1 MKERKL
7 ENCYTKTDEESVA
20 AQHLISD
27 FNSISDHNIS
37 STALD
42 FLISLIHLIFLFSL
56 EHFFSSSCNWY
67 AIHRGVGLVFLLP
80 NSLKP
85 DWSSVT
91 AFDLPS
97 QTSVAEV
104 NISLT
109 SLYSS
114 PILPS
119 DRDLFLFNCTLL
131 SDISVTTTGLA
142 NLFSS
147 SLFDNLLGSN
157 SPLTDMFY
165 TKSTR
170 LSTLY
175 CYVTAYNKGI
185 SNRSTQQINCIV
197 SKVYIS

>member
-1 MKERKL
+1 MRSQL
-7 ENCYTKTDEESVA
+7 LHSTWFLISTQFLITTYLQ
-20 AQHLISD
+20 QHLISW
-27 FNSISDHNIS
+27 FPWFTWYSCSVLN
-37 STALD
+37 T
-42 FLISLIHLIFLFSL
+42 FSL
-56 EHFFSSSCNWY
+56 VHATDMQSIVELVWSFFYPTHLNQIDPLWQPLICHLKHLWQKL
-67 AIHRGVGLVFLLP
+67 ILVWHLC
-80 NSLKP
+80 
-85 DWSSVT
+85 
-91 AFDLPS
+91 
-97 QTSVAEV
+97 
-104 NISLT
+104 
-109 SLYSS
+109 
-114 PILPS
+114 ILHQYYPQIVI
-119 DRDLFLFNCTLL
+119 CTLL